1 MDTELFDWNDHPNA
15 NETENPAEEAEAERP
30 EKEAA
35 EQTAA
40 VFAEQTERP
49 AETAFVLSPDS
60 GESATPPAAKAEKAE
75 KPKKHAKR
83 GIGRAVVAISLVCA
97 LLGGAVGAGAVLL
110 INDNSGTP
118 AKTVMAPN
126 SVPGRLEGGS
136 AAPGQNT
143 SAPEQNSP
151 AQLQTSDRTDS
162 ERTPVETV
170 ISDGSGTR
178 MNASQVYEQNVN
190 STVGIT
196 TEVTTYNFFG
206 YPTTGAA
213 AGSGFILT
221 SDGYIL
227 TNQHVIDGANSI
239 TVTMYNGD
247 TYAATLV
254 GEDASNDIA
263 VLKIEANGLTPVTLG
278 SSDSLKVGED
288 VLAIDNPLGE
298 LTFSL
303 TRGAVSALNRPVTLS
318 NGVTMN
324 LIQTDCAINSGNS
337 GGALFNLYG
346 EVVGITNAK
355 YSSNSYSNNASID
368 NIGFA
373 IPINQVKDI
382 VNSIIQLG
390 YISKPYIGVTVS
402 EVSEESLGYGLP
414 RGEAIKSIEKDS
426 PAEKAGLQVND
437 IITAVNG
444 KEITDFEVL
453 KNAINEGGIGAEL
466 ELQIYRRGTTLTVS
480 VTVGEKIQQA
490 KPSGG
495 TDGRNGTPQQTP
507 AEANPFGS
515 RPNN

>member
-1 MDTELFDWNDHPNA
+1 M
-15 NETENPAEEAEAERP
+15 NP
-30 EKEAA
+30 
-35 EQTAA
+35 QLIC
-40 VFAEQTERP
+40 FM
-49 AETAFVLSPDS
+49 
-60 GESATPPAAKAEKAE
+60 
-75 KPKKHAKR
+75 
-83 GIGRAVVAISLVCA
+83 
-97 LLGGAVGAGAVLL
+97 LLL
-110 INDNSGTP
+110 
-118 AKTVMAPN
+118 
-126 SVPGRLEGGS
+126 
-136 AAPGQNT
+136 
-143 SAPEQNSP
+143 
-151 AQLQTSDRTDS
+151 
-162 ERTPVETV
+162 
-170 ISDGSGTR
+170 
-178 MNASQVYEQNVN
+178 
-190 STVGIT
+190 
-196 TEVTTYNFFG
+196 
-206 YPTTGAA
+206 
-213 AGSGFILT
+213 
-221 SDGYIL
+221 
-227 TNQHVIDGANSI
+227 
-239 TVTMYNGD
+239 
-247 TYAATLV
+247 
-254 GEDASNDIA
+254 
-263 VLKIEANGLTPVTLG
+263 
-278 SSDSLKVGED
+278 
-288 VLAIDNPLGE
+288 LGE